1 MFSKRF
7 FVFLI
12 IALGVMGLIWSYK
25 FIPQN
30 IIRVV
35 GSSTVY
41 PFVASVSESYHTAT
55 SEKTPI
61 VEHNG
66 TVGGIQIFCKEKGP
80 NSPDLLNAS
89 RVIYPSEQML
99 CKRNGI
105 EDIQGF
111 RIGYDGI
118 IFASSN
124 QIKSIY
130 SFTNH
135 DLFLALSARVPKDGK
150 LVKNFYQKWSE
161 VNPNLPD
168 LPIKVYGPP
177 SSSGT
182 RDVFI
187 EQMITKTCIY
197 LAEAIQAY
205 PQQYDRLRE
214 CRSMR
219 DDGKYLEIGE
229 NDNVAI
235 QKIQQNPDAFAIFGY
250 SYYDQNRSKVI
261 AHQIGN
267 FGPSSAN
274 IVKGV
279 YPLGRPLFVYF
290 KRSRLEEKPEL
301 KQFIKFLIRDE
312 TIGPNGYL
320 IEKGLIPL
328 TDEERVDT
336 QRGLEPLME

>member
-1 MFSKRF
+1 MFSKRL
-7 FVFLI
+7 VIFLI
-12 IALGVMGLIWSYK
+12 IAFSALAFVWSYR
-25 FIPQN
+25 FMPQN

-41 PFVASVSESYHTAT
+41 PFVSSVSESYHVAT
-55 SEKTPI
+55 SERTPI

-80 NSPDLLNAS
+80 NSPDILNAS

-99 CKRNGI
+99 CKKNGV

-124 QIKSIY
+124 QTKSIY

-135 DLFLALSARVPKDGK
+135 DLFLALSARVPKEGK
-150 LVKNFYQKWSE
+150 LVKNFYQNWKE
-161 VNPNLPD
+161 INPNLPD

-177 SSSGT
+177 STSGT

-197 LAEAIQAY
+197 LSEAIQQY
-205 PQQYDRLRE
+205 PQQYDRIRECKSLRE
-214 CRSMR
+214 
-219 DDGKYLEIGE
+219 DGKYLEIGE
-229 NDNVAI
+229 NDNVAV
-235 QKIQQNPDAFAIFGY
+235 QKIENNPTSFAIFGY
-250 SYYDQNRSKVI
+250 SYYDQNRSRIV
-261 AHQIGN
+261 AHQIGD
-267 FGPSSAN
+267 FAPTSAN
-274 IVKGV
+274 IIKGV

-301 KQFIKFLIRDE
+301 KKFLKFLIRDE
-312 TIGPNGYL
+312 TIGSSGYL
-320 IEKGLIPL
+320 IDKGLIPL

-336 QRGLEPLME
+336 QRGMEPLLE